1 MRTAY
6 FDCFAGAAGD
16 MIVGSL
22 LDAGAAFPA
31 VRDGIAS
38 LSLPGVRVRA
48 ERATVAGF
56 RATRFEVERPSR
68 EGHRGLREIEE
79 IVARAPFAARVRER
93 SLAVFRRLANAEAA
107 VHGTTAD
114 HVHFHEVGASDAI
127 ADVVGA
133 CLALEDLGV
142 ERIVASPPRLGTGS
156 VESEHGRIPVP
167 APGTLELLRGSRAR
181 LGGPRGERTTPT
193 GAAILAGLA
202 AAIEG
207 EISLR
212 IESVGYGAGT
222 HDFGDGPNLLR
233 VVLGEGEGDAGEE
246 IVEVLETNLDD
257 VPGQV
262 VGHALERLLQA
273 GALDAFAA
281 PVLMKKSRPGV
292 VLTAIVPTSKRR
304 DVEAVF
310 FDETGTLGVRRRE
323 ARRTILPRRA
333 VELETAYGRV
343 RFKEVQDLRGERRLR
358 VEFEEARRVAGE
370 KGIPLTEATARL
382 EEEARRLYRP
392 EASSA
397 SENRRKPS
405 RTRSGSAPK
414 PTRT

>member
-22 LDAGAAFPA
+22 LDAGAAFSA
-31 VRDGIAS
+31 VREGIAS
-38 LSLPGVRVRA
+38 LALPGVRVRA

-56 RATRFEVERPSR
+56 RATRFEVERPAR
-68 EGHRGLREIEE
+68 EGHRGLREIEG
-79 IVARAPFAARVRER
+79 ILAGASFPSRVRER

-107 VHGTTAD
+107 VHGTTTER
-114 HVHFHEVGASDAI
+114 VHFHEVGASDAI

-133 CLALEDLGV
+133 CLALEDLRV
-142 ERIVASPPRLGTGS
+142 ERVVASPPRLGTGS

-167 APGTLELLRGSRAR
+167 APGTLELLRGSKAR

-193 GAAILAGLA
+193 GAAILTGLA
-202 AAIEG
+202 AAVEG

-233 VVLGEGEGDAGEE
+233 VVLGDGEENEGDE

-262 VGHALERLLQA
+262 VGHALERLLEA

-281 PVLMKKSRPGV
+281 PVFMKKNRPGV
-292 VLTAIVPTSKRR
+292 VLTA
-304 DVEAVF
+304 
-310 FDETGTLGVRRRE
+310 
-323 ARRTILPRRA
+323 
-333 VELETAYGRV
+333 
-343 RFKEVQDLRGERRLR
+343 
-358 VEFEEARRVAGE
+358 
-370 KGIPLTEATARL
+370 
-382 EEEARRLYRP
+382 
-392 EASSA
+392 
-397 SENRRKPS
+397 
-405 RTRSGSAPK
+405 
-414 PTRT
+414 

>member
-38 LSLPGVRVRA
+38 LALPGVRVRA
-48 ERATVAGF
+48 ARATVAGF

-68 EGHRGLREIEE
+68 EGHRGLREIEG
-79 IVARAPFAARVRER
+79 IVAGASFAPRVRER
-93 SLAVFRRLANAEAA
+93 SLAVFRRLASAEAA
-107 VHGTTAD
+107 VHGTTPER
-114 HVHFHEVGASDAI
+114 VHFHEVGASDAI

-142 ERIVASPPRLGTGS
+142 EKVVASPPRLGTGTAQ
-156 VESEHGRIPVP
+156 SEHGQIPVP

-193 GAAILAGLA
+193 GAAILTGLGPA
-202 AAIEG
+202 VGE

-212 IESVGYGAGT
+212 IESVGYGAGSL
-222 HDFGDGPNLLR
+222 DFGDGPNLLR

-262 VGHALERLLQA
+262 VGHALGRLLEA

-281 PVLMKKSRPGV
+281 PVFMKKNRPGV
-292 VLTAIVPTSKRR
+292 VLTAIVPPSKRR
-304 DVEAVF
+304 EVEAVF
-310 FDETGTLGVRRRE
+310 FGETGTLGVRRRE
-323 ARRTILPRRA
+323 ARRTVLSRRA
-333 VELETAYGRV
+333 VELETAFGRV
-343 RFKEVQDLRGERRLR
+343 RFKEVEDLRGDRRLR
-358 VEFEEARRVAGE
+358 VEFEEARRVAGA
-370 KGIPLTEATARL
+370 KGIPL
-382 EEEARRLYRP
+382 P
-392 EASSA
+392 EA
-397 SENRRKPS
+397 
-405 RTRSGSAPK
+405 
-414 PTRT
+414 